1 MSVQFREVTHSEVN
15 YLHAELT
22 FRRLED
28 CIESK
33 TLENNKK
40 WQSKKK
46 KKGKLQSF
54 KRSLKGARKKRIM
67 K

>member
-46 KKGKLQSF
+46 KKKESY
-54 KRSLKGARKKRIM
+54 KALKEA
-67 K
+67 

>member
-46 KKGKLQSF
+46 KKESYKA
-54 KRSLKGARKKRIM
+54 LKEA
-67 K
+67 